1 MRGRNS
7 NKVVLNGG
15 LGNQLFQIACG
26 LYYSVDK
33 KVLADGNQ
41 GLPNLN
47 SENRVILESLD
58 FPGKEIAFT
67 EHQEMPL
74 RRQLFR
80 ILLVAGTKSTTSRN
94 LDFIVKYFTRL
105 TRFLG
110 LIGISQ
116 VIVCRGVGYTPGIK
130 GTHRS
135 IAIGYFQTF
144 RYASDHAVFT
154 ILKASKPKR
163 IGVELQNHLKLAEHS
178 RPIIVHIRL
187 GDYLLEPNFGILPPS
202 YFLEGISRLQEKLPN
217 NPIWVF
223 SDDVG
228 QAKKYFQGEALGEII
243 WISDVDGDPVST
255 LELMKHGSGYVISNS
270 TYSWWA
276 AFLRSDPEAR
286 VVAPSPWF
294 KVGGTPDS
302 LLPDSWVLLNPW
314 PDN

>member
-1 MRGRNS
+1 MKGHDS

-33 KVLADGNQ
+33 KVLADGNK

-67 EHQEMPL
+67 ERQEMPL
-74 RRQLFR
+74 QRQLFR
-80 ILLVAGTKSTTSRN
+80 ILLVAGIKSTASRN
-94 LDFIVKYFTRL
+94 LDFIVKHFTRL

-110 LIGISQ
+110 LIGVSQ
-116 VIVCRGVGYTPGIK
+116 VIVGRGVGYTPGIK

-144 RYASDHAVFT
+144 RYASDHAVFK
-154 ILKASKPKR
+154 ILKASRPKR
-163 IGVELQNHLKLAEHS
+163 VGVELQKNLKLAEQS
-178 RPIIVHIRL
+178 LPIIVHIRL

-202 YFLEGISRLQEKLPN
+202 YFLEGISLLREKLPN

-243 WISDVDGDPVST
+243 WIPNVDGDPVST

-276 AFLRSDPEAR
+276 AFLRSDPKAK

-314 PDN
+314 PRN

>member
-1 MRGRNS
+1 MRELNS

-26 LYYSVDK
+26 LYYSVNN
-33 KVLADGNQ
+33 KVLADGNI
-41 GLPNLN
+41 GLPKSN

-58 FPGKEIAFT
+58 FPGKEITFT
-67 EHQEMPL
+67 NRQERPL
-74 RRQLFR
+74 QRQLFR
-80 ILLVAGTKSTTSRN
+80 ILLVAGMKSTSSRN
-94 LDFIVKYFTRL
+94 LDLIVKNFTRL

-110 LIGISQ
+110 FIGIRQ
-116 VIVCRGVGYTPGIK
+116 VIVGRGVGYTAGIQ
-130 GTHRS
+130 GSSRS
-135 IAIGYFQTF
+135 IGIGYFQTF
-144 RYASDHAVFT
+144 MYASNPRVFK
-154 ILKASKPKR
+154 ILKASRPIQ
-163 IGVELQNHLKLAEHS
+163 IGVELQKYLKLAAQS

-202 YFLEGISRLQEKLPN
+202 YFLAGISLLREKLPN
-217 NPIWVF
+217 NPIWIF
-223 SDDVG
+223 SDDVS
-228 QAKKYFQGEALGEII
+228 QAIRYFQDEELGQVV
-243 WISDVDGDPVST
+243 WIPDVDGDPVST
-255 LELMKHGSGYVISNS
+255 LELMKNGSGYVISNS

-314 PDN
+314 PNN